1 MVYLSIKNCNI
12 GGFMSIWH
20 EEFTLDHV
28 ISLRNNNINKH
39 LGIEFIELGD
49 DYIVARMP
57 VIDETRQ
64 SRGVLHGGASC
75 VLAESLGSIASNM
88 CIDMRKQKAVG
99 LEINA
104 NHLRPVADGYVTG
117 TTTAVSLGKSVHVW
131 NIDIR
136 NDQGKMNCVSRLTT
150 AIVNLND
157 KDAQTNTKLLETLLN
172 EN

>member
-1 MVYLSIKNCNI
+1 
-12 GGFMSIWH
+12 MSIWH

-28 ISLRNNNINKH
+28 ISLRNNNMNKH

-57 VIDETRQ
+57 VEDITRQ

-104 NHLRPVADGYVTG
+104 NHLRPVADGFVTG
-117 TTTAVSLGKSVHVW
+117 KTTLVSLGKSVHVW

-136 NDQGKMNCVSRLTT
+136 NDKGKLNCVSRLTT

-157 KDAQTNTKLLETLLN
+157 EDAKANTKLLDTLLGN
-172 EN
+172 D

>member
-28 ISLRNNNINKH
+28 ISLRNNNMNKH

-57 VIDETRQ
+57 VEDITRQ

-104 NHLRPVADGYVTG
+104 NHLRPVADGFVTG
-117 TTTAVSLGKSVHVW
+117 KTTAVSLGKNVHVW

-136 NDQGKMNCVSRLTT
+136 NDKGKLNCVSRLTT

-157 KDAQTNTKLLETLLN
+157 DDAKTNKEMLETLLSKS
-172 EN
+172 

>member
-1 MVYLSIKNCNI
+1 
-12 GGFMSIWH
+12 
-20 EEFTLDHV
+20 
-28 ISLRNNNINKH
+28 
-39 LGIEFIELGD
+39 
-49 DYIVARMP
+49 
-57 VIDETRQ
+57 
-64 SRGVLHGGASC
+64 
-75 VLAESLGSIASNM
+75 M
-88 CIDMRKQKAVG
+88 CIRDR
-99 LEINA
+99 
-104 NHLRPVADGYVTG
+104 